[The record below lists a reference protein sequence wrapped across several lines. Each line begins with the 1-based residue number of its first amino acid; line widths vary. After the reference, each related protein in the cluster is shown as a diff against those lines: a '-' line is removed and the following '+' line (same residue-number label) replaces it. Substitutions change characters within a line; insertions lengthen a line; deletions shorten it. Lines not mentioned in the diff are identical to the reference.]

1 MPIIVFASPKG
12 GAGKSTS
19 AILLATELALKNAT
33 VTVIDA
39 DQNKPLSQWAAREGC
54 PENLTVLADVSEK
67 TIIDEIEAAAAKTSF
82 VIVDLE
88 GTANMMVAYAI
99 SRADLV
105 VIPTQGS
112 DLDAREA
119 AKAIKLIR
127 QQEKEFG
134 KTIPYAVLFTRTSA
148 ALKPRTLRNIQS
160 QFIQHG
166 VRAFETQIHER
177 DAYKA
182 LFSFGGTLSSLDR
195 GSVRNV
201 AEAIINARAFAG
213 ELVSMLREISQT
225 QTAQVA

>member
-12 GAGKSTS
+12 GVGKSTS
-19 AILLATELALKNAT
+19 ALLLATELALNNAT

-39 DQNKPLSQWAAREGC
+39 DQNKPLSQWAAMEGC
-54 PENLTVLADVSEK
+54 PANLTVLADVSES

-88 GTANMMVAYAI
+88 GTANMIVAYAI

-112 DLDAREA
+112 TLDGREA
-119 AKAIKLIR
+119 AKTQKLIR
-127 QQEKEFG
+127 QQEKAFG
-134 KTIPYAVLFTRTSA
+134 ITIPFAVLFTRTST
-148 ALKPRTLRNIQS
+148 ALKPRILRSIQN
-160 QFIQHG
+160 QFIQRG

-195 GSVRNV
+195 TAVRNV
-201 AEAIINARAFAG
+201 DEAVINASAFVG
-213 ELVSMLREISQT
+213 ELVSMLREITQT

>member
-1 MPIIVFASPKG
+1 MSPRKPS
-12 GAGKSTS
+12 STTS
-19 AILLATELALKNAT
+19 KRLPRKTT
-33 VTVIDA
+33 FVID
-39 DQNKPLSQWAAREGC
+39 
-54 PENLTVLADVSEK
+54 
-67 TIIDEIEAAAAKTSF
+67 
-82 VIVDLE
+82 DLE

-119 AKAIKLIR
+119 AKAVKLIR
-127 QQEKEFG
+127 QQDKAFG

-148 ALKPRTLRNIQS
+148 ALKPRTLRNIQT

-213 ELVSMLREISQT
+213 ELIAMLREIAQT

>member
-1 MPIIVFASPKG
+1 MSPRKPS
-12 GAGKSTS
+12 STTS
-19 AILLATELALKNAT
+19 KRLPRKTT
-33 VTVIDA
+33 FVID
-39 DQNKPLSQWAAREGC
+39 
-54 PENLTVLADVSEK
+54 
-67 TIIDEIEAAAAKTSF
+67 
-82 VIVDLE
+82 DLE

-119 AKAIKLIR
+119 AKAVKLIR
-127 QQEKEFG
+127 QQDKAFG

-148 ALKPRTLRNIQS
+148 ALKPRTLRNIQT

-182 LFSFGGTLSSLDR
+182 LFSFEGTLSSLDR

-201 AEAIINARAFAG
+201 AEAIINARGFAG
-213 ELVSMLREISQT
+213 ELIAMLREIAQT